1 MFLIS
6 ILKFNYNV
14 ILCTWH
20 IIWVSHFIEIK
31 LNRFLYFF
39 FFLILFLA
47 LIWIFYYKMI
57 QYLYWWWLEIIS
69 SVEFKLDLPVLQR
82 VYISFY
88 HLRINCTVQLHD
100 TMWTSLNSLKYA
112 RDNKRELDIALC
124 INFMTI
130 INA

>member
-6 ILKFNYNV
+6 ILKFNYNPLHVTYKLWVWV
-14 ILCTWH
+14 I
-20 IIWVSHFIEIK
+20 SSK
-31 LNRFLYFF
+31 LNWIDFCIFF